1 MAEFNLNE
9 LNRLA
14 FGYVA
19 APYPLVGLN
28 VSNPVDTVKTVIKA
42 FKKRS
47 GLGNE
52 YFMPVEIDGILLPH
66 EPMLMISGSQKVVR
80 TPVAGPNRKGTIKE
94 ITAFDD
100 YRIRIRGVVTNESD
114 FNAYPSEGIRALKDL
129 FEKGRLG
136 SVKIQCDLTTIF
148 NISQIV
154 IEDFALR
161 GIEGTPG
168 AEAYEIS
175 CYSDDDELYKTVFQ

>member
-1 MAEFNLNE
+1 MANFDLKD
-9 LNRLA
+9 LYRQA

-19 APYPLVGLN
+19 APYPLAGLN
-28 VSNPVDTVKTVIKA
+28 VDNPVDTVKAIIKT
-42 FKKRS
+42 FKHRS

-52 YFMPVEIDGILLPH
+52 YFMPVKVNGSMLPH
-66 EPMLMISGSQKVVR
+66 EPILMISGSKKIVR
-80 TPVAGPNRKGTIKE
+80 TAVAGPDRPGTIKE

-100 YRIRIRGVVTNESD
+100 YRIRIRGIVTNEAD
-114 FNAYPSEGIRALKDL
+114 FNAYPFESVRALNSL
-129 FEKGRLG
+129 FRVGG
-136 SVKIQCDLTTIF
+136 SVKIECDLTTVF